1 MSIISQIGVVILIA
15 FIVLVLFRS
24 NKNLKKA
31 SEEGENFVD
40 EWALRQEKKEE
51 IKQQKEAK
59 KLEAQKEKENK
70 KLQKQQRKQSRKGL
84 PADERMPGEEYSPD
98 YEDRYSENYG
108 EGFSRDYED
117 SYPQSYGEEFP
128 SQDYEDKRQRSY
140 GKAYSSQGYEDGYQR
155 SYGQGSS
162 LQEYEDSYQKNY
174 KEESSQGYAGDSLR
188 VNADW
193 LYNYEEQEKK
203 RQEQVRPEQPVSS
216 FDYGQENSKIV
227 PMKKR
232 ETTGITLM
240 KLDANHRVM
249 ARYRVNQIP
258 FTIGRSSNN
267 DLVLDDL
274 CVARNHCRIIE
285 RDGRYILEDVGT
297 MNKLYVNGMV
307 TAQVPLSDG
316 LRVYIGNEEF
326 QIAVEGGRSQSTRLY
341 KNAEG
346 SYE

>member
-59 KLEAQKEKENK
+59 KLEIQKEKENK
-70 KLQKQQRKQSRKGL
+70 KLQKQQRKQSESRQLPERKEDSGE
-84 PADERMPGEEYSPD
+84 DYEEEYPQ
-98 YEDRYSENYG
+98 NYG
-108 EGFSRDYED
+108 EN
-117 SYPQSYGEEFP
+117 P
-128 SQDYEDKRQRSY
+128 
-140 GKAYSSQGYEDGYQR
+140 QGYEG
-155 SYGQGSS
+155 
-162 LQEYEDSYQKNY
+162 E
-174 KEESSQGYAGDSLR
+174 SLR
-188 VNADW
+188 VNTDW
-193 LYNYEEQEKK
+193 RYDYEEREQE
-203 RQEQVRPEQPVSS
+203 RQEQVRPEQMTSS
-216 FDYGQENSKIV
+216 IAYEQENRKIV

-274 CVARNHCRIIE
+274 CVARNHCCIIE
-285 RDGRYILEDVGT
+285 RDGRYILEYVGT

-307 TAQVPLSDG
+307 TSQVPLSDG
-316 LRVYIGNEEF
+316 LRIYIGNEEF
-326 QIAVEGGRSQSTRLY
+326 QIALEGGRSQSTRLY
-341 KNAEG
+341 KNVEG

>member
-51 IKQQKEAK
+51 IKQKKEEK
-59 KLEAQKEKENK
+59 KLEVQKEKERK
-70 KLQKQQRKQSRKGL
+70 KLQKKEKRRGIPVEQEQ
-84 PADERMPGEEYSPD
+84 PEEFD
-98 YEDRYSENYG
+98 DFYG
-108 EGFSRDYED
+108 EGTEQETDE
-117 SYPQSYGEEFP
+117 
-128 SQDYEDKRQRSY
+128 QDYEEVWNDNNESVQPASWDS
-140 GKAYSSQGYEDGYQR
+140 GENEHGYDG
-155 SYGQGSS
+155 
-162 LQEYEDSYQKNY
+162 E
-174 KEESSQGYAGDSLR
+174 SLR

-193 LYNYEEQEKK
+193 LYDYEEQEKK
-203 RQEQVRPEQPVSS
+203 RQEQMRMEQSHPPVEYAS
-216 FDYGQENSKIV
+216 ENNRKIV

-249 ARYRVNQIP
+249 ARYRINQIP

-274 CVARNHCRIIE
+274 CVARNHCRIVE
-285 RDGRYILEDVGT
+285 KDGRYILEDVGT
-297 MNKLYVNGMV
+297 MNKLYVNGMM
-307 TAQVPLSDG
+307 TSQVPLSDG

-326 QIAVEGGRSQSTRLY
+326 QIEVEGGRSQSTRLY

>member
-51 IKQQKEAK
+51 IRQKKEEK
-59 KLEAQKEKENK
+59 KLEIQKEKEYK
-70 KLQKQQRKQSRKGL
+70 KLQKKKKNKSIS
-84 PADERMPGEEYSPD
+84 AESEEEYSQEP
-98 YEDRYSENYG
+98 
-108 EGFSRDYED
+108 
-117 SYPQSYGEEFP
+117 EEFGEF
-128 SQDYEDKRQRSY
+128 YEESPR
-140 GKAYSSQGYEDGYQR
+140 
-155 SYGQGSS
+155 
-162 LQEYEDSYQKNY
+162 QEYEKEWNDDRQSKRQDSWDDQP
-174 KEESSQGYAGDSLR
+174 GYDGESLR

-193 LYNYEEQEKK
+193 LYDYEEKEKK
-203 RQEQVRPEQPVSS
+203 HKERIRPEQSVAS
-216 FDYGQENSKIV
+216 DYVQENSKIV
-227 PMKKR
+227 PMKKK

-249 ARYRVNQIP
+249 ARYRVSQIP

-274 CVARNHCRIIE
+274 CVARNHCRIVE

-297 MNKLYVNGMV
+297 MNKLFVNGMV

-326 QIAVEGGRSQSTRLY
+326 QIAVEGGRSQYTRLY

>member
-15 FIVLVLFRS
+15 FIVLVLIRS

-51 IKQQKEAK
+51 IKQKREEK
-59 KLEAQKEKENK
+59 KLEVQKEKEHNE
-70 KLQKQQRKQSRKGL
+70 
-84 PADERMPGEEYSPD
+84 PEEYELREEKEEKQALEEEQYAEEYPKKNDFSEME
-98 YEDRYSENYG
+98 YE
-108 EGFSRDYED
+108 
-117 SYPQSYGEEFP
+117 EE
-128 SQDYEDKRQRSY
+128 SQQ
-140 GKAYSSQGYEDGYQR
+140 DGYD
-155 SYGQGSS
+155 G
-162 LQEYEDSYQKNY
+162 
-174 KEESSQGYAGDSLR
+174 ESIR
-188 VNADW
+188 VNTDW
-193 LYNYEEQEKK
+193 LYDYEEQERK
-203 RQEQVRPEQPVSS
+203 RQERMQPEESS
-216 FDYGQENSKIV
+216 VGQDYKDESGKIV

-249 ARYRVNQIP
+249 ARYRVNKIP
-258 FTIGRSSNN
+258 FTIGRSTSN

-285 RDGRYILEDVGT
+285 RDGRYLLEDVGT

-307 TAQVPLSDG
+307 TGQVPLSDG

>member
-15 FIVLVLFRS
+15 FIILVLFRS

-31 SEEGENFVD
+31 SEEGEHFVD

-51 IKQQKEAK
+51 IRQKKEEK
-59 KLEAQKEKENK
+59 KLEVQKEKEEK
-70 KLQKQQRKQSRKGL
+70 KLQKKQPKNQQPVYEQSEW
-84 PADERMPGEEYSPD
+84 DEGEE
-98 YEDRYSENYG
+98 
-108 EGFSRDYED
+108 
-117 SYPQSYGEEFP
+117 Q
-128 SQDYEDKRQRSY
+128 
-140 GKAYSSQGYEDGYQR
+140 QGYDG
-155 SYGQGSS
+155 
-162 LQEYEDSYQKNY
+162 E
-174 KEESSQGYAGDSLR
+174 SLR

-193 LYNYEEQEKK
+193 LYDYEEQEKK
-203 RQEQVRPEQPVSS
+203 RQEQIIPEQIDSGFVS
-216 FDYGQENSKIV
+216 GQEDSRKIV

-307 TAQVPLSDG
+307 TGQVPISDG

-326 QIAVEGGRSQSTRLY
+326 QIALEGGRSQSTRLY

-346 SYE
+346 SYEQA

>member
-15 FIVLVLFRS
+15 FIVLVLIRS

-51 IKQQKEAK
+51 IKQKREEK
-59 KLEAQKEKENK
+59 KLEVQKEKEQK
-70 KLQKQQRKQSRKGL
+70 KLQKKQKRKGIL
-84 PADERMPGEEYSPD
+84 VDEDNEPEEYELREEKEEKQALEEEQYAEEYPEKNDFSEME
-98 YEDRYSENYG
+98 YE
-108 EGFSRDYED
+108 
-117 SYPQSYGEEFP
+117 EE
-128 SQDYEDKRQRSY
+128 SQQ
-140 GKAYSSQGYEDGYQR
+140 DGYD
-155 SYGQGSS
+155 G
-162 LQEYEDSYQKNY
+162 
-174 KEESSQGYAGDSLR
+174 ESIR
-188 VNADW
+188 VNTDW
-193 LYNYEEQEKK
+193 LYDYEEQERK
-203 RQEQVRPEQPVSS
+203 RQERMQPEESS
-216 FDYGQENSKIV
+216 AGQDYKDESGKIV

-249 ARYRVNQIP
+249 ARYRVNKIP
-258 FTIGRSSNN
+258 FTIGRSTSN

-285 RDGRYILEDVGT
+285 RDGRYLLEDVGT

-307 TAQVPLSDG
+307 TGQVPLSDG

>member
-51 IKQQKEAK
+51 IRQKKEEK
-59 KLEAQKEKENK
+59 KLETQKKKEYR
-70 KLQKQQRKQSRKGL
+70 KLQKKQRSMDISAE
-84 PADERMPGEEYSPD
+84 PEEEYP
-98 YEDRYSENYG
+98 SE
-108 EGFSRDYED
+108 
-117 SYPQSYGEEFP
+117 PEEFEEF
-128 SQDYEDKRQRSY
+128 YE
-140 GKAYSSQGYEDGYQR
+140 EDQN
-155 SYGQGSS
+155 
-162 LQEYEDSYQKNY
+162 QEYQEEWKDDRQSARQDSWDDQP
-174 KEESSQGYAGDSLR
+174 GYDGESLR

-193 LYNYEEQEKK
+193 LYDYEEKEKK
-203 RQEQVRPEQPVSS
+203 HRERIRPEQSEMS
-216 FDYGQENSKIV
+216 DYAPENNKIV
-227 PMKKR
+227 PIKKK

-240 KLDANHRVM
+240 RLDANHRVM
-249 ARYRVNQIP
+249 ARYRVSQIP

-274 CVARNHCRIIE
+274 CVARNHCRIVE

-297 MNKLYVNGMV
+297 MNKIFVNGMV

-316 LRVYIGNEEF
+316 LRIYIGNEEF

-341 KNAEG
+341 KNVEG

>member
-15 FIVLVLFRS
+15 FIVLVLIRS

-51 IKQQKEAK
+51 IKQKREEK
-59 KLEAQKEKENK
+59 KLEVQKEKEQK
-70 KLQKQQRKQSRKGL
+70 KLQKKQKRKGIL
-84 PADERMPGEEYSPD
+84 VDEDNEPEEYELREEKEEKQALEEEQYAEEYPKKNDFSEME
-98 YEDRYSENYG
+98 YE
-108 EGFSRDYED
+108 
-117 SYPQSYGEEFP
+117 EE
-128 SQDYEDKRQRSY
+128 SQQ
-140 GKAYSSQGYEDGYQR
+140 DGYD
-155 SYGQGSS
+155 G
-162 LQEYEDSYQKNY
+162 
-174 KEESSQGYAGDSLR
+174 
-188 VNADW
+188 
-193 LYNYEEQEKK
+193 LYDYEEQERK
-203 RQEQVRPEQPVSS
+203 RQERMQPEESS
-216 FDYGQENSKIV
+216 VGQDYKDESGKIV

-249 ARYRVNQIP
+249 ARYRVNKIP
-258 FTIGRSSNN
+258 FTIGRSTSN

-285 RDGRYILEDVGT
+285 RDGRYLLEDVGT

-307 TAQVPLSDG
+307 TGQVPLSDG